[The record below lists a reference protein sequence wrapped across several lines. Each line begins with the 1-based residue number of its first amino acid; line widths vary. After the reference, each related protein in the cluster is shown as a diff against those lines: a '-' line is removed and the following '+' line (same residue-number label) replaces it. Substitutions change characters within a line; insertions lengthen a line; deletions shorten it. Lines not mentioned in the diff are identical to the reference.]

1 MAPFGIQWLSLL
13 LEEFTSLS
21 PLSNASSGSSKC
33 LVTLLA
39 KEVVILVDDVWY
51 VVVTGALKPNT
62 LGEFRSA
69 GDFLLTIRGLAGG
82 FPTFLGD
89 LKTF

>member
-21 PLSNASSGSSKC
+21 PLSNDSAGSSKC

-39 KEVVILVDDVWY
+39 KEVMILVDDVWY

-62 LGEFRSA
+62 LGEF
-69 GDFLLTIRGLAGG
+69 
-82 FPTFLGD
+82 
-89 LKTF
+89 